1 MSPASSLRRVRALS
15 DSLVPASTRTSPD
28 EGDYDQV
35 ESQLGLMIAS
45 GSSHSVN
52 QINVSCHDGHVR
64 SRSNS
69 SSNDHD
75 PGNDAD
81 VDTDPDSESCSDFES
96 GSDSE
101 DKDNHKVENTAVATE
116 STPNPAPSSGNTVN
130 VDVAPSDDNHVRT
143 VRVRA
148 EPNGPPAS
156 IPEKDFAAL
165 AGQRLN
171 REEFITR
178 CMSYPIVPE
187 DQSTRTRT
195 GDNDGH
201 GDDNSDSD
209 RIAIPD
215 SSRQCTPITF
225 DRLPP
230 SNNAP
235 WRFSAPTGAGN
246 EMTGHLVKGTQIRK
260 LCRSQQRLLYSGKG
274 WIDKTWL
281 RSSRDPSDALF
292 YGDEVD
298 HVTRTYVESLN
309 VSIGNYQRQILTE
322 TDGLTGVMDRLQVIE
337 EEEEEE
343 EEKEEKAG
351 KKEEEEEE
359 EEEEREEG
367 EEEEEEE
374 QEEEEKEEEEHGED
388 GDEESD
394 DKDSDEERSLDGT
407 SDDETMDDEDNGN
420 GGVGKQGESKPTTD
434 DEYLNTTKDN
444 SSKNDSDTN
453 SRQNTA
459 ITYDNAF
466 LLDFLNECTTRLD
479 TMIALTDRYAEEAAG
494 FKESERARSAL
505 ADLEFKFP
513 EYSPIKF
520 WEWTVHRAEKQF
532 VDPEMRKEEQGL
544 LESMYASEVEPDS
557 DAVADDIFEEQ
568 ALEMGL

>member
-1 MSPASSLRRVRALS
+1 MVAVCPSHHISSRFHPQL
-15 DSLVPASTRTSPD
+15 DQTNTSK
-28 EGDYDQV
+28 
-35 ESQLGLMIAS
+35 S

-81 VDTDPDSESCSDFES
+81 VDTDPNSESDSDFES
-96 GSDSE
+96 GSDFD

-156 IPEKDFAAL
+156 IPEEDFAAL

-171 REEFITR
+171 REEFITW

-209 RIAIPD
+209 RIATSD

-230 SNNAP
+230 SNNVP

-260 LCRSQQRLLYSGKG
+260 LCRLQQRLLYFGKG

-298 HVTRTYVESLN
+298 PVTRTYVESLN

-337 EEEEEE
+337 EEEEE
-343 EEKEEKAG
+343 
-351 KKEEEEEE
+351 KK

-374 QEEEEKEEEEHGED
+374 QEEEEEEEEEEHGED

-394 DKDSDEERSLDGT
+394 DKDSDEERILDGA
-407 SDDETMDDEDNGN
+407 SDDETMDDEDSGGN
-420 GGVGKQGESKPTTD
+420 GGVGKQGESKPTT

-453 SRQNTA
+453 SRQITA
-459 ITYDNAF
+459 ITYDNAA

-479 TMIALTDRYAEEAAG
+479 TMIALTDRYAEGAAG
-494 FKESERARSAL
+494 FKESERVRSAL

-520 WEWTVHRAEKQF
+520 WEWAVHRAEKQF

-544 LESMYASEVEPDS
+544 LDSLYASEVEPDS
-557 DAVADDIFEEQ
+557 DAAADDIFEEQ